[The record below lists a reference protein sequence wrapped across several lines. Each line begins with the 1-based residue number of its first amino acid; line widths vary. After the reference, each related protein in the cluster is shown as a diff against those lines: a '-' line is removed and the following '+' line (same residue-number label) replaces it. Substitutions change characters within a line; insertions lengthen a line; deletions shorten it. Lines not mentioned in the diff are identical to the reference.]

1 MPREHA
7 PQPHSESTSHERV
20 VAERRAYLEQQAA
33 QSMGAL
39 VGDLT
44 RITSGKDVAEYLVN
58 YPQVDFGADE
68 PSVYPLVHAAEEGPA
83 AAHRAGELVTIEP
96 LGYNQVTIAAR
107 ADGAAADTYTQA
119 IEQHY
124 QRSPYAQRLGD
135 IALRLAQEHTDEPLP
150 RVITTLDSTNPA
162 DQAIARQLDY
172 SNAPLHITAD
182 NQLVEHA
189 PAEPDQHRFL
199 YSPSAKALL
208 GAFNTAGL
216 ALTPRAH
223 SELVAEH
230 DGRYGNAYAWA
241 SREVFKLIAGRQ
253 QHLVTVAEQHATK
266 PDRGQ
271 VGQPSEQLPQLP
283 LTGDE
288 AADALIELINQAS
301 QRGDDRTSRLPPVE
315 ADISIRR
322 SGCKDVEQYFI
333 DGLAHGK
340 VQARELYGAQ
350 FITKTHGDH
359 TMLNTEPVRQNGVVF
374 PPGVVWAR
382 YDSQGQEGYAPLRLT
397 GFSFAPQVA
406 DDVMGREFA
415 ELDTARKQAFY
426 QYMAEQMPLA
436 F

>member
-1 MPREHA
+1 MPREYA
-7 PQPHSESTSHERV
+7 PQPRSESTSHESI

-68 PSVYPLVHAAEEGPA
+68 PSVYPLVHAVAEGPA

-189 PAEPDQHRFL
+189 PTEPDQHRFL

-208 GAFNTAGL
+208 GAFDAAGL

-241 SREVFKLIAGRQ
+241 SREVCKLIAGRSQ
-253 QHLVTVAEQHATK
+253 RLVTA
-266 PDRGQ
+266 P
-271 VGQPSEQLPQLP
+271 QPPRQQGGPVHEHEQLPQLP

-301 QRGDDRTSRLPPVE
+301 QRGDDRTSQLPPVE

-340 VQARELYGAQ
+340 VQSRELYGAQ

-426 QYMAEQMPLA
+426 QYMIEQMPLA

>member
-1 MPREHA
+1 MPREYA

-44 RITSGKDVAEYLVN
+44 RITSGKDVAEY
-58 YPQVDFGADE
+58 AD
-68 PSVYPLVHAAEEGPA
+68 A
-83 AAHRAGELVTIEP
+83 
-96 LGYNQVTIAAR
+96 
-107 ADGAAADTYTQA
+107 YTQA

-150 RVITTLDSTNPA
+150 RVITTLDSAHPA
-162 DQAIARQLDY
+162 DQAIIRQLDY

-189 PAEPDQHRFL
+189 PTEPDQHRFL

-208 GAFNTAGL
+208 GAFDTAGL

-241 SREVFKLIAGRQ
+241 SREVCKLIAGRSQ
-253 QHLVTVAEQHATK
+253 RLVTA
-266 PDRGQ
+266 P
-271 VGQPSEQLPQLP
+271 QPPHQQGGPAHEHEQLPQLP

-288 AADALIELINQAS
+288 AADALIELINQVS
-301 QRGDDRTSRLPPVE
+301 QRGDDRTSQLPPVE

-333 DGLAHGK
+333 DGLALGK

-350 FITKTHGDH
+350 FITKTHGAH
-359 TMLNTEPVRQNGVVF
+359 TMLNTEPVRQNGVIF

-382 YDSQGQEGYAPLRLT
+382 YDDQGQEGYAPLRLT

>member
-1 MPREHA
+1 M
-7 PQPHSESTSHERV
+7 
-20 VAERRAYLEQQAA
+20 
-33 QSMGAL
+33 
-39 VGDLT
+39 
-44 RITSGKDVAEYLVN
+44 
-58 YPQVDFGADE
+58 
-68 PSVYPLVHAAEEGPA
+68 
-83 AAHRAGELVTIEP
+83 
-96 LGYNQVTIAAR
+96 
-107 ADGAAADTYTQA
+107 
-119 IEQHY
+119 
-124 QRSPYAQRLGD
+124 
-135 IALRLAQEHTDEPLP
+135 
-150 RVITTLDSTNPA
+150 
-162 DQAIARQLDY
+162 
-172 SNAPLHITAD
+172 
-182 NQLVEHA
+182 EHA

-208 GAFNTAGL
+208 GAFDTAGL

-253 QHLVTVAEQHATK
+253 QHLVTVARQHATK

-271 VGQPSEQLPQLP
+271 LGQPSEQLPQLP

-301 QRGDDRTSRLPPVE
+301 QRGDDRTSQLPPVE

-333 DGLAHGK
+333 DGLALGK

-426 QYMAEQMPLA
+426 QYMNEQMPLA

>member
-1 MPREHA
+1 MPHEHA
-7 PQPHSESTSHERV
+7 PQPRSEPTSHDSI
-20 VAERRAYLEQQAA
+20 VAERRAYLQQQAA

-39 VGDLT
+39 AGELT
-44 RITSGKDVAEYLVN
+44 SITSGRDVAEYLVN

-68 PSVYPLVHAAEEGPA
+68 PSVYPLVHAAEEGLEA
-83 AAHRAGELVTIEP
+83 ARRAGELVAIEP

-107 ADGAAADTYTQA
+107 ANGVAADAYTQA

-124 QRSPYAQRLGD
+124 QRSPYAQR
-135 IALRLAQEHTDEPLP
+135 
-150 RVITTLDSTNPA
+150 
-162 DQAIARQLDY
+162 LDY

-208 GAFNTAGL
+208 GAFDAAGL
-216 ALTPRAH
+216 ALTPQAR
-223 SELVAEH
+223 SEFVIEH

-241 SREVFKLIAGRQ
+241 SREVCKLIAGRQ
-253 QHLVTVAEQHATK
+253 QHLVTVARQHTTK

-271 VGQPSEQLPQLP
+271 LGQPSEQLPQLP

-301 QRGDDRTSRLPPVE
+301 QRGDDRTSQLPPVE

-333 DGLAHGK
+333 DGLAYGK

-350 FITKTHGDH
+350 CIIKTHGDH

-374 PPGVVWAR
+374 PSGVVWAR

-426 QYMAEQMPLA
+426 QYMNEQMPLA

>member
-1 MPREHA
+1 MEHA
-7 PQPHSESTSHERV
+7 PT
-20 VAERRAYLEQQAA
+20 
-33 QSMGAL
+33 
-39 VGDLT
+39 
-44 RITSGKDVAEYLVN
+44 
-58 YPQVDFGADE
+58 
-68 PSVYPLVHAAEEGPA
+68 
-83 AAHRAGELVTIEP
+83 
-96 LGYNQVTIAAR
+96 
-107 ADGAAADTYTQA
+107 
-119 IEQHY
+119 
-124 QRSPYAQRLGD
+124 
-135 IALRLAQEHTDEPLP
+135 
-150 RVITTLDSTNPA
+150 
-162 DQAIARQLDY
+162 
-172 SNAPLHITAD
+172 
-182 NQLVEHA
+182 
-189 PAEPDQHRFL
+189 EPDQHRFL

-208 GAFNTAGL
+208 GAFDAAGL

-223 SELVAEH
+223 AELVAEH

-271 VGQPSEQLPQLP
+271 LGQPSEPLPQLP

-301 QRGDDRTSRLPPVE
+301 QRGDDRTSQLPPVE

-350 FITKTHGDH
+350 FITKTHGAH

>member
-1 MPREHA
+1 MPHEHA
-7 PQPHSESTSHERV
+7 PQPRSESTSHERV
-20 VAERRAYLEQQAA
+20 VAERRAYLQQQAA

-39 VGDLT
+39 AGELT
-44 RITSGKDVAEYLVN
+44 SITSGRRVTEYLAD
-58 YPQVDFGADE
+58 YSRAYFGADE
-68 PSVYPLVHAAEEGPA
+68 PSVYPLVHAAEEGPEA
-83 AAHRAGELVTIEP
+83 ARRAGELVAIEP

-223 SELVAEH
+223 AELVAEH

-241 SREVFKLIAGRQ
+241 SREVCKLIAGRPQ
-253 QHLVTVAEQHATK
+253 RLVTA
-266 PDRGQ
+266 P
-271 VGQPSEQLPQLP
+271 QPPRQQGRTAHEHEQLPQLP

-288 AADALIELINQAS
+288 AADALIQLINQVS
-301 QRGDDRTSRLPPVE
+301 QRGDDRTSQLPPVE

-333 DGLAHGK
+333 DGLAFGK

-350 FITKTHGDH
+350 FITKTHGAH

-382 YDSQGQEGYAPLRLT
+382 YDDQGQEGYAPLRLT

>member
-33 QSMGAL
+33 RSMGAL
-39 VGDLT
+39 VGELT
-44 RITSGKDVAEYLVN
+44 SITSGRRVTEYLAD
-58 YPQVDFGADE
+58 YSRAYFGADE
-68 PSVYPLVHAAEEGPA
+68 PSVYPLVHAAEEGPEA
-83 AAHRAGELVTIEP
+83 ARRAGELVAIEP

-107 ADGAAADTYTQA
+107 ANGAAADAYTQA

-135 IALRLAQEHTDEPLP
+135 IALRLTQAHMASEPLP
-150 RVITTLDSTNPA
+150 RVITTLDSANPA

-208 GAFNTAGL
+208 GAFDSAGL
-216 ALTPRAH
+216 ALTPHAR
-223 SELVAEH
+223 SEFAIEH

-241 SREVFKLIAGRQ
+241 SREVCKLIAGRPQ
-253 QHLVTVAEQHATK
+253 RLVTA
-266 PDRGQ
+266 P
-271 VGQPSEQLPQLP
+271 QPPRQQGRTAHEHEQLPQLP

-288 AADALIELINQAS
+288 AADALIQLINQVS
-301 QRGDDRTSRLPPVE
+301 QRGDDRTSQLPPVE

-333 DGLAHGK
+333 DGLAFGK

-350 FITKTHGDH
+350 FITKTHGAH

-382 YDSQGQEGYAPLRLT
+382 YDDQGQEGYAPLRLT

>member
-1 MPREHA
+1 M
-7 PQPHSESTSHERV
+7 
-20 VAERRAYLEQQAA
+20 VADA
-33 QSMGAL
+33 
-39 VGDLT
+39 
-44 RITSGKDVAEYLVN
+44 
-58 YPQVDFGADE
+58 
-68 PSVYPLVHAAEEGPA
+68 
-83 AAHRAGELVTIEP
+83 
-96 LGYNQVTIAAR
+96 
-107 ADGAAADTYTQA
+107 YTQA

-135 IALRLAQEHTDEPLP
+135 IALRLTQAHMASEPLP

-208 GAFNTAGL
+208 GAFDTAGL

-271 VGQPSEQLPQLP
+271 LGQPSEQLPQLL

-301 QRGDDRTSRLPPVE
+301 QRGDDRTSQLPPVE

-333 DGLAHGK
+333 DGLALGK

-350 FITKTHGDH
+350 FITKTHGAH

-426 QYMAEQMPLA
+426 QYMIEQMPLA